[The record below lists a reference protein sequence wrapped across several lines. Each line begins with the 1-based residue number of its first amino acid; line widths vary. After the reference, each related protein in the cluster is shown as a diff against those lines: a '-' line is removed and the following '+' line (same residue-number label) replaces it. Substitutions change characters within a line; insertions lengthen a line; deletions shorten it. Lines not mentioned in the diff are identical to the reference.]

1 MQSKFLDGL
10 NYPLELKE
18 YSCINPASEVPLF
31 DGGEFSRDA
40 EAFLSH
46 IDGMFDNVI
55 IGTMPFTRLKLPIKL
70 PLFVKD
76 ISI

>member
-1 MQSKFLDGL
+1 MRHWGKHLDGL

-40 EAFLSH
+40 EAFVYH
-46 IDGMFDNVI
+46 IDAMFDKVI
-55 IGTMPFTRLKLPIKL
+55 IGTMPFTRLKLSFKL
-70 PLFVKD
+70 PLF
-76 ISI
+76 